1 MYVFPITLIPEVQVI
16 KLYLRKFFTRLNAS
30 LPLQRE
36 LPESPPAPDTF
47 PHPLLCAGRTG
58 PLPWQVSSGP
68 SLLLPL
74 FPCLM
79 LAPRPTGWWQTDC
92 PCK

>member
-16 KLYLRKFFTRLNAS
+16 KLYIRTFSTGLNVS

-36 LPESPPAPDTF
+36 LPESLPTPDTF
-47 PHPLLCAGRTG
+47 PHPLLYAGRTG

-68 SLLLPL
+68 SLLPPL
-74 FPCLM
+74 IPCLM
-79 LAPRPTGWWQTDC
+79 SVPRPAGWWQTDC
-92 PCK
+92 PCR

>member
-1 MYVFPITLIPEVQVI
+1 MYVFPITLIPEVQGI

-36 LPESPPAPDTF
+36 LPESPMTPDTF

-74 FPCLM
+74 FACLM
-79 LAPRPTGWWQTDC
+79 LPPPPLPRRLVAD
-92 PCK
+92 